1 MVLGWGI
8 ITVAAGSAVAI
19 IGAILM
25 GWLFVTAPEE

>member
-1 MVLGWGI
+1 
-8 ITVAAGSAVAI
+8 VAAGSAVAI